1 MAWSSLTITR
11 ENLDAY
17 EGATFN
23 DYAAATDLGIAS
35 NDGLVLSEAKS
46 ELEDDIIDRM
56 GTPDYTNAELLD
68 ALMAADDRGLLKRM
82 LTYRFLRN
90 WFFQD
95 AAREDSMAYR
105 KAVEY
110 HSSYYRVLNG
120 ALSSL
125 APQISKPRNTPRFKM
140 VR

>member
-1 MAWSSLTITR
+1 MAWADLTITR
-11 ENLDAY
+11 DNLDAL

-23 DYAAATDLGIAS
+23 GYNASTDLGIAE
-35 NDGLVLSEAKS
+35 NDALVLSEAKS

-56 GTPDYTNAELLD
+56 GSPDYTNAELLD
-68 ALMAADDRGLLKRM
+68 ALSNADDRGLLERM

-110 HSSYYRVLNG
+110 HSSYFRVLNG
-120 ALSSL
+120 ALASL
-125 APQISKPRNTPRFKM
+125 SPQISKPRNSPRFKM

>member
-1 MAWSSLTITR
+1 MAWSDLTIAR
-11 ENLDAY
+11 DNLDAY

-23 DYAAATDLGIAS
+23 DYDAPTLLGIAD
-35 NDGLVLSEAKS
+35 NDSLVLSEAKS

-56 GTPDYTNAELLD
+56 GTPDYTNNELLD
-68 ALMAADDRGLLKRM
+68 ALYDADDRGLLERM

-105 KAVEY
+105 KAIEY

-120 ALSSL
+120 ALASL
-125 APQISKPRNTPRFKM
+125 APQISKPRNTPRFKL